1 MGAAGAQPP
10 RLPARYFNHTHI
22 SVYLVG
28 TFAVACILY
37 DSTQVSFQRRG
48 MLTFAY
54 GISLL
59 SAVY

>member
-1 MGAAGAQPP
+1 MGAAGAQPA

-37 DSTQVSFQRRG
+37 DSMQVSFERCDVLIFARG
-48 MLTFAY
+48 DSPLP
-54 GISLL
+54 
-59 SAVY
+59 AVL